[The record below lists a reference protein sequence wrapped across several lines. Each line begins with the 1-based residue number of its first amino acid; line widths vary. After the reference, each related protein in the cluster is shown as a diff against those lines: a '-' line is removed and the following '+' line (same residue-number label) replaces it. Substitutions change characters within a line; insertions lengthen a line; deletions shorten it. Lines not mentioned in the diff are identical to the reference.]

1 MQPWPAQHL
10 VLTLFYS
17 CRFFQNSPGNAR
29 RIFKIVDRIATSN
42 LFQYAT
48 ELPYVQ
54 RAMENMS
61 ANITLRVELK
71 GMVARGTLNIPPPPS
86 DRVWLCF
93 RGPPRLWLSTKP
105 QVGDKSVDWSIVTNV
120 IESKLC
126 EAVNKFL
133 VYPNMVDL
141 SVPFLAKPNYE
152 DEPGPSGSG
161 APPGG
166 VPGAATGSSN

>member
-1 MQPWPAQHL
+1 M
-10 VLTLFYS
+10 
-17 CRFFQNSPGNAR
+17 
-29 RIFKIVDRIATSN
+29 
-42 LFQYAT
+42 
-48 ELPYVQ
+48 Q

-105 QVGDKSVDWSIVTNV
+105 QVGDKSVDWTIVTNV

-133 VYPNMVDL
+133 VYPNMVDFT
-141 SVPFLAKPNYE
+141 VPFLAKPNFD
-152 DEPGPSGSG
+152 DEGGS

-166 VPGAATGSSN
+166 TAPAAGPASN

>member
-1 MQPWPAQHL
+1 MFTPSSFIAPS
-10 VLTLFYS
+10 S

-42 LFQYAT
+42 LFQYAS
-48 ELPYVQ
+48 EIPYVQ

-61 ANITLRVELK
+61 TNITLRVDLK

-93 RGPPRLWLSTKP
+93 RGPPRLWISTKP

-133 VYPNMVDL
+133 VYPNMVDFT
-141 SVPFLAKPNYE
+141 VPFLAKPNY
-152 DEPGPSGSG
+152 DEEGGS

-166 VPGAATGSSN
+166 SAPAPGPGASN